1 MNTYATQKEF
11 FDAFEAMT
19 RSERMGLEVY
29 ANRCAQGTHYSD
41 SMDIIH
47 EAVARVLDGRRHWPR
62 GVSVV
67 VFLANCVKSL
77 ASASRGR
84 YEARHCGLDALQSEE
99 NGERPL
105 SHEPC
110 ESTEEVALRRE
121 RQRLSEAA
129 IDFVRTLL
137 ADDFDG
143 IRVLN
148 GMVAEL
154 APKEMREAFGLDA
167 KDFAAARQRVMN
179 RLRIWADRHPGY

>member
-1 MNTYATQKEF
+1 MKTYTTQKEF
-11 FDAFEAMT
+11 FDAFEALT
-19 RSERMGLEVY
+19 LTEKMGLEVY
-29 ANRCAQGTHYSD
+29 ASRCAEGTQYSD

-47 EAVARVLDGRRHWPR
+47 EAVVRVLDGRRHWPR
-62 GVSVV
+62 DVSLV
-67 VFLANCVKSL
+67 VFLANCVKSI
-77 ASASRGR
+77 ASASRSR
-84 YEARHCGLDALQSEE
+84 YEAGHYSMDVLQVEE
-99 NGERPL
+99 NGDRPL

-129 IDFVRTLL
+129 FDFVRNLL

-148 GMVAEL
+148 GMVAEIS
-154 APKEMREAFGLDA
+154 PKDMRVAFNLDA

-179 RLRIWADRHPGY
+179 RLKIWADRHPGY